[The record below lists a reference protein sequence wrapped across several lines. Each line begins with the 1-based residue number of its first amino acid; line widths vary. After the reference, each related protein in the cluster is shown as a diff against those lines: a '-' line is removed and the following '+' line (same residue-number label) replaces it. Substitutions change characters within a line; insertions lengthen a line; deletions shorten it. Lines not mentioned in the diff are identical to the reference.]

1 MAKQKIVL
9 DAITTDNN
17 LSEMVKGAF
26 EVCNNNSDILL
37 YMVGPMDQI
46 NEVIK
51 ENNYILN
58 NDNLIIIDAQDKITN
73 EDIPTFA
80 IRNKKESSLYK
91 AYQLLKENDD
101 INGFVSAGSTGA
113 ILCGAIMNLKTI
125 GKCRPALSSLLPN
138 ENDELFCLI
147 DCGAN
152 VDCHAKQLVDYA
164 KIGNCYM
171 QSLYPNKEIR
181 VGLVSN
187 GSEDNKGN
195 ILTKEVFGLLKETN
209 LNFVGN
215 IEGNDILA
223 DKCDVLVCDGFVG
236 NVVLKNIEGTAKMI
250 IKTLYKMM
258 MKSNDDI
265 EKKYLKKAI
274 NDLVMKYDLTS
285 LGGATLLGVNK
296 VIMKGH
302 GNANSQTV
310 VSLVSQVFDL
320 LNNNFLENINK
331 TLTENI
337 GNN

>member
-26 EVCNNNSDILL
+26 EVCNKNSEIIL
-37 YMVGPMDQI
+37 YVVGPIDQI
-46 NEVIK
+46 NAVIN
-51 ENNYILN
+51 ENNYTLN
-58 NDNLIIIDAQDKITN
+58 YDNLIIIDAQDKITN
-73 EDIPTFA
+73 DDIPTYA

-91 AYQLLKENDD
+91 AYKLLKENED
-101 INGFVSAGSTGA
+101 INGLVSAGSTGA
-113 ILCGAIMNLKTI
+113 ILCGAIMHLKTI
-125 GKCRPALSSLLPN
+125 GKCRPSLTTLLPN
-138 ENDELFCLI
+138 EKDELFCLI

-195 ILTKEVFGLLKETN
+195 ILTKEVFGLLKETD
-209 LNFVGN
+209 LNFIGN

-236 NVVLKNIEGTAKMI
+236 NVILKNIEGTAKMI

-258 MKSNDDI
+258 KNSTDEV
-265 EKKYLKKAI
+265 EKKYLGKAI
-274 NDLVMKYDLTS
+274 NDLTMKYDLTS

-302 GNANSQTV
+302 GNANSTTV
-310 VSLVSQVFDL
+310 VTLVSQTFDL
-320 LNNNFLENINK
+320 LNNNFLENINQA
-331 TLTENI
+331 LFEDI